1 MNDIITLIHDDG
13 TKREVFAGLRS
24 VGQTEFY
31 QSRATGYKP
40 ELKFVLADHLDYN
53 DETII
58 QHEGKFYRVVRTY
71 RTGQE
76 LEIVVTRA
84 SEEEAELYG

>member
-1 MNDIITLIHDDG
+1 MNETITLIHDDG

-24 VGQTEFY
+24 VGMTEFY
-31 QSRATGYKP
+31 RSRATGFKP

>member
-1 MNDIITLIHDDG
+1 MNEIITLIHDDG
-13 TKREVFAGLRS
+13 TKREVFAGLMS
-24 VGQTEFY
+24 VGMKEFY
-31 QSRATGYKP
+31 ESRATGFKP
-40 ELKFVLADHLDYN
+40 ELKFVLADYLDYN

-58 QHEGKFYRVVRTY
+58 QHEEKFYRVVRTY

-84 SEEEAELYG
+84 SEEEAEFYG

>member
-24 VGQTEFY
+24 VGMTEFY
-31 QSRATGYKP
+31 HSRATGFKP

-58 QHEGKFYRVVRTY
+58 RHEDKLYRVVRTY

-84 SEEEAELYG
+84 SAEEAELYG